1 MMEYFRRYLV
11 FIRKQDNKTNLRPA
25 FAGRLLI
32 ISIISIIIGV
42 LLDIFMPFNF
52 FLNMIRGI
60 IANVAGWSVASYVY
74 LMAVRVRRHKI
85 KLDKYYQPL
94 RKRFSYTQRINISI
108 MMGVFIS
115 IFILLSGNPSP
126 IYTLKAAI
134 FILIIILLVIFSR
147 RDRSEFLKNIYNI
160 PDVRDL
166 EFMSNKRLKKA
177 SKKNKDDLNK
187 SKKIENKF
195 KRIKNKQIDK

>member
-1 MMEYFRRYLV
+1 MMEYFRRYLI

-60 IANVAGWSVASYVY
+60 IANIAGWSFASYAY
-74 LMAVRVRRHKI
+74 LMAVRVRRYKV

-108 MMGVFIS
+108 MIGVFIS
-115 IFILLSGNPSP
+115 ILILSSGNPSP

-134 FILIIILLVIFSR
+134 FILIIILLITFSR
-147 RDRSEFLKNIYNI
+147 KDRSEFLKNIYDI

-166 EFMSNKRLKKA
+166 EFMSNRLKKIN
-177 SKKNKDDLNK
+177 KKNKDDLNK
-187 SKKIENKF
+187 SKRIEDKF
-195 KRIKNKQIDK
+195 KKAKNKEIDK